1 MRVSCHPPRP
11 RGLFPLHQ
19 ATFRRAPRI
28 FLFRNHLPRAL
39 KRGWLKKSA
48 DRGRMRPDNGRSA
61 FDAICLH
68 PHSYSQ
74 ANRFHG
80 AILAVHRIRIDLTSA
95 PARTKEGAVDQSKID
110 VRPWKSSLFTQRPQ
124 DWLPGRCVPKEVL
137 HTRAR
142 ERLLEHFLSVVLR
155 PGRMP
160 PLTSQS
166 DFVPFIRGP
175 D

>member
-95 PARTKEGAVDQSKID
+95 RARTTEGAVDQSKID
-110 VRPWKSSLFTQRPQ
+110 AKPWKTRQFHR
-124 DWLPGRCVPKEVL
+124 LPARCVNQPTGISHLYQSGPRMKGAKWRGRS
-137 HTRAR
+137 HAR
-142 ERLLEHFLSVVLR
+142 VPRD
-155 PGRMP
+155 PGGS
-160 PLTSQS
+160 T
-166 DFVPFIRGP
+166 IGP
-175 D
+175 RIQYRT

>member
-95 PARTKEGAVDQSKID
+95 PARTKAVIGASSRPSQAKPVDDLIAQLTG
-110 VRPWKSSLFTQRPQ
+110 VAF
-124 DWLPGRCVPKEVL
+124 GR
-137 HTRAR
+137 
-142 ERLLEHFLSVVLR
+142 SVACCR
-155 PGRMP
+155 CRGGGR
-160 PLTSQS
+160 
-166 DFVPFIRGP
+166 
-175 D
+175 